1 MTDRDVARWAGNLL
15 AVVIC
20 ALVIPWQALARAV
33 MRQR

>member
-20 ALVIPWQALARAV
+20 ALVIPWVALGRIIWGK
-33 MRQR
+33 R